1 MTYLPA
7 SRCVGSQRH
16 RVRGWVA
23 SQTTVKEG
31 LVRAMETKEIG
42 RFIKWGEGVTIDLVR
57 KVMQLIPEGKPEKI
71 VEIPNEDTPSEE
83 ALDLRCT
90 YY

>member
-1 MTYLPA
+1 M
-7 SRCVGSQRH
+7 S
-16 RVRGWVA
+16 
-23 SQTTVKEG
+23 EG
-31 LVRAMETKEIG
+31 FERMETREIG
-42 RFIKWGEGVTIDLVR
+42 KFIQWGEAVTIDLVR
-57 KVMQLIPEGKPEKI
+57 KVLKLIPEGQQEQV